1 MCVRGET
8 RCQQSNGV
16 CVCGNM
22 MSREQWCGGGGGG
35 YDVNGAMVCVW
46 EHAVKGAMVCVCG
59 NMMSMEQWC
68 VCVWEHDV
76 NGAMVCVQT
85 FLTLAH
91 GT

>member
-1 MCVRGET
+1 M
-8 RCQQSNGV
+8 
-16 CVCGNM
+16 
-22 MSREQWCGGGGGG
+22 
-35 YDVNGAMVCVW
+35 
-46 EHAVKGAMVCVCG
+46 CVCG

-85 FLTLAH
+85 SLTLAR